1 MGYEV
6 FKVEQ
11 LERAGEIPQ
20 LPGRAGWYV
29 DLPGISYRGKV
40 TAPADW
46 SADQV
51 LEALNRFAEPLG
63 ERIAWSRLY
72 TPVPVDDH

>member
-11 LERAGEIPQ
+11 LERAGEIPR

-29 DLPGISYRGKV
+29 DLGSVSYRGKV
-40 TAPADW
+40 TAPSDW
-46 SADQV
+46 TAEQV
-51 LEALNRFAEPLG
+51 LEALNRFAAPLG
-63 ERIAWSRLY
+63 RGVAYGRLY
-72 TPVPVDDH
+72 SSVAVDQH